1 MFPNLSFVHFVH
13 NVNIFI
19 HMEYTVDNLSYTI
32 TPIEQGDESS
42 SDVGRLRIIITNDH
56 IELGSLYYEK
66 AKKTFNRKP
75 IGMNA
80 WGCVDAKIEGLY
92 EAGENITPTEV
103 MNKCQQLIQEFVD
116 SRRS

>member
-1 MFPNLSFVHFVH
+1 MFLNLSFVHFVH

-19 HMEYTVDNLSYTI
+19 HMDNLSYTI
-32 TPIEQGDESS
+32 TPIEGDTPDGRSI
-42 SDVGRLRIIITNDH
+42 DRLRVTITKDH

-80 WGCVDAKIEGLY
+80 WGCVDAKVEGLY
-92 EAGENITPTEV
+92 EAEENLTPTEV
-103 MNKCQQLIQEFVD
+103 MNKCQEVIRLAGY
-116 SRRS
+116 

>member
-1 MFPNLSFVHFVH
+1 M
-13 NVNIFI
+13 
-19 HMEYTVDNLSYTI
+19 DNLSYTI
-32 TPIEQGDESS
+32 TPIEGD
-42 SDVGRLRIIITNDH
+42 RLRIVIMLND

-103 MNKCQQLIQEFVD
+103 MNKCQELIRQNGY
-116 SRRS
+116 

>member
-1 MFPNLSFVHFVH
+1 M
-13 NVNIFI
+13 
-19 HMEYTVDNLSYTI
+19 DNLSYII
-32 TPIEQGDESS
+32 TPIEGDTPDGRSI
-42 SDVGRLRIIITNDH
+42 DRLRIIITKDH

-92 EAGENITPTEV
+92 EADENITPTV
-103 MNKCQQLIQEFVD
+103 IMNKCQEVIRLAGY
-116 SRRS
+116 

>member
-1 MFPNLSFVHFVH
+1 M
-13 NVNIFI
+13 
-19 HMEYTVDNLSYTI
+19 DNLSYTI
-32 TPIEQGDESS
+32 SPLEE
-42 SDVGRLRIIITNDH
+42 GRIRIVIMLND

-92 EAGENITPTEV
+92 EADENITPTEV
-103 MNKCQQLIQEFVD
+103 MNKCQTLIKEAGY
-116 SRRS
+116 

>member
-1 MFPNLSFVHFVH
+1 M
-13 NVNIFI
+13 
-19 HMEYTVDNLSYTI
+19 DNLSYTI
-32 TPIEQGDESS
+32 SPLEE
-42 SDVGRLRIIITNDH
+42 GRIRIVIMLND

-92 EAGENITPTEV
+92 EADENITPTEV
-103 MNKCQQLIQEFVD
+103 MNKCQELIRQAGY
-116 SRRS
+116 

>member
-1 MFPNLSFVHFVH
+1 M
-13 NVNIFI
+13 
-19 HMEYTVDNLSYTI
+19 DNLSYTI
-32 TPIEQGDESS
+32 SPLEE
-42 SDVGRLRIIITNDH
+42 GRIRIVIMLND

-92 EAGENITPTEV
+92 EADENITPTEV
-103 MNKCQQLIQEFVD
+103 MNKCQTLIKENGY
-116 SRRS
+116 

>member
-1 MFPNLSFVHFVH
+1 M
-13 NVNIFI
+13 
-19 HMEYTVDNLSYTI
+19 DNLSYII
-32 TPIEQGDESS
+32 TPIEGDTTDGRSI
-42 SDVGRLRIIITNDH
+42 DRLRIIITKDH

-92 EAGENITPTEV
+92 EADENITPTV
-103 MNKCQQLIQEFVD
+103 IMNKCQEVIRLAGY
-116 SRRS
+116 

>member
-1 MFPNLSFVHFVH
+1 M
-13 NVNIFI
+13 
-19 HMEYTVDNLSYTI
+19 DNLSYTI
-32 TPIEQGDESS
+32 SPLEE
-42 SDVGRLRIIITNDH
+42 GRIRIVIMLND

-103 MNKCQQLIQEFVD
+103 MNKCQTLIKENGY
-116 SRRS
+116 

>member
-1 MFPNLSFVHFVH
+1 M
-13 NVNIFI
+13 
-19 HMEYTVDNLSYTI
+19 DNLSYTI
-32 TPIEQGDESS
+32 SPLEE
-42 SDVGRLRIIITNDH
+42 GRLRIVIMLND

-92 EAGENITPTEV
+92 EADENITPTEV
-103 MNKCQQLIQEFVD
+103 MNKCQELIRQAGY
-116 SRRS
+116 

>member
-1 MFPNLSFVHFVH
+1 
-13 NVNIFI
+13 
-19 HMEYTVDNLSYTI
+19 ME
-32 TPIEQGDESS
+32 GD
-42 SDVGRLRIIITNDH
+42 RLRIVIMLND

-103 MNKCQQLIQEFVD
+103 MNKCQDLIKQAGY
-116 SRRS
+116 

>member
-1 MFPNLSFVHFVH
+1 M
-13 NVNIFI
+13 
-19 HMEYTVDNLSYTI
+19 DNLSYTI
-32 TPIEQGDESS
+32 SPLEE
-42 SDVGRLRIIITNDH
+42 GRIRIVIMLND

-92 EAGENITPTEV
+92 EADENITPTEV
-103 MNKCQQLIQEFVD
+103 MNKCQELI
-116 SRRS
+116 RGAGY